1 MVLCGESPDFPKNAP
16 KRQKKPTDILFL
28 IGFVVAIVYSWT
40 VTGTA
45 ATHEHFRPYMTSG
58 TDSFGNVCG
67 QSASPGA
74 NMYYM
79 SDGVVTAGNDS
90 TVKGSGFD
98 ITVPHFNMDRSSA
111 KYELRT
117 GLAKKA
123 LKKLSG
129 ARSGSSS
136 SYNAPEDP
144 RICVDTCPGQD
155 FPHSFFSNETIL
167 KLAGLIT
174 VSESF
179 GNKTHFEIA
188 VDGVFSNSTEADL
201 VKNSLWCTDILTNQ
215 NYTNSDIL
223 ATCNDKKMLM
233 PMSKMFTRCIPHQTL
248 VTELM
253 KSAIS
258 AANGTSTG
266 ITSTIINSI
275 TEAATGA
282 QDAVKAFNT
291 ELRYAVFVCIG
302 ISLVV
307 ILIVQIFTKY
317 IVMIIV
323 LGFLFTSIGAIYFVW
338 ASLLS
343 LQDPANY
350 NSLCTVGSFQIC
362 QPQTVGVAAS
372 PADLQS
378 QKRITLAVSFV
389 CGLIVMTICCCWNN
403 IRLAVQLF
411 DEAGRCV
418 FSMPFLLL
426 QPIYMFIA
434 TVIAVYCF
442 RSQFYYTLQVR
453 VPYIDPSNSGDT
465 EIEFIGPN
473 DFWRFIGLFI
483 FLVVVWVIYFIF
495 GIHQVTLAGT
505 ISEWYWTK
513 VSRRMAI
520 LPQGHAFLTTVMC
533 NLGSIALGSFLI
545 ALVNTIRIIIY
556 LIERANK
563 KAVDQN
569 KVMMYLMKII
579 QCCMWCVEKFLQFL
593 NKNAYIGIAIFGYNF
608 CRAARTSL
616 SLKIEN
622 AGGAL
627 VICAICSFVL
637 FLAKVI
643 AMGASCVAFHFQCI
657 ELQQV
662 QYESL
667 SKPQSVVL
675 FLIVATMAYVISSI
689 FFSVYEMALDTIFLC
704 FCEDQR
710 RNKGTA
716 DSPYAA
722 SSRLQKFMSKNA

>member
-1 MVLCGESPDFPKNAP
+1 MILCGESLDFPKNAP

-28 IGFVVAIVYSWT
+28 IGFVVAIVYSWS
-40 VTGTA
+40 VTGMA
-45 ATHEHFRPYMTSG
+45 ASNDNFRPYITSG

-67 QSASPGA
+67 QSSTTGA
-74 NMYYM
+74 NMHFM
-79 SDGVVTAGNDS
+79 LDGVVTAGNGS
-90 TVKGSGFD
+90 TVKGSGFE
-98 ITVPHFNMDRSSA
+98 ITVPHFNIDRSSA

-117 GLAKKA
+117 GLGKNA
-123 LKKLSG
+123 LNKISG
-129 ARSGSSS
+129 ASRSSS
-136 SYNAPEDP
+136 SYNVPEDP
-144 RICVDTCPGQD
+144 RICVDACPGQN
-155 FPHSFFSNETIL
+155 FPTSFFSNANIV
-167 KLAGLIT
+167 KLAGLIKL
-174 VSESF
+174 SESF
-179 GNKTHFEIA
+179 SNKGAFETA
-188 VDGVFSNSTEADL
+188 VDNLFGNATDANLIKD
-201 VKNSLWCTDILTNQ
+201 NLWCHDILTNQ
-215 NYTNSDIL
+215 NYTDTDVL
-223 ATCNDKKMLM
+223 ATCDDKKMLM

-248 VTELM
+248 VVQLM
-253 KSAIS
+253 ESAVQN
-258 AANGTSTG
+258 ANATSTG
-266 ITSTIINSI
+266 LKSKFINSI
-275 TEAATGA
+275 NQAATGA
-282 QDAVKAFNT
+282 QDAVKAFST
-291 ELRYAVFVCIG
+291 ELKYSVGVCIF

-323 LGFLFTSIGAIYFVW
+323 LGFFFTSLGAIYFVW

-343 LQDPANY
+343 MQDPANY
-350 NSLCTVGSFQIC
+350 NNLCTVGGFPIC
-362 QPQTVGVAAS
+362 QPQAVNVTAS
-372 PADLQS
+372 PSDLQS

-389 CGLIVMTICCCWNN
+389 CGIIVLTICCCWNN

-426 QPIYMFIA
+426 QPIFMFIT
-434 TVIAVYCF
+434 TVIAVWCF
-442 RSQFYYTLQVR
+442 RSQFYYTLQVV
-453 VPYIDPSNSGDT
+453 VPYIDPAETGDT
-465 EIEFIGPN
+465 EINFRGPN
-473 DFWRFIGLFI
+473 DFWQYIWLFI
-483 FLVVVWVIYFIF
+483 FLVVVWVIYFVF
-495 GIHQVTLAGT
+495 GVHQVTLAGT

-520 LPQGHAFLTTVMC
+520 LPQGHAFLTCILC

-563 KAVDQN
+563 KATEQSQIMV
-569 KVMMYLMKII
+569 YIMKCI

-627 VICAICSFVL
+627 VVCAICSFVL

-643 AMGASCVAFHFQCI
+643 AMGGSCVAFHFYCLD
-657 ELQQV
+657 LQQT

-667 SKPQSVVL
+667 SRPQAVVL
-675 FLIVATMAYVISSI
+675 FLIVAIMAYTISSI

-704 FCEDQR
+704 FCEDQK